1 MLRRVQKESDAP
13 ASVQHLFFTLQS
25 NVGDQ
30 LIKALGVHYLSVK
43 KKSPEVKICHNITAS
58 FILKGCQEFAH
69 YILY

>member
-43 KKSPEVKICHNITAS
+43 KRVQKSKYVII
-58 FILKGCQEFAH
+58 
-69 YILY
+69 